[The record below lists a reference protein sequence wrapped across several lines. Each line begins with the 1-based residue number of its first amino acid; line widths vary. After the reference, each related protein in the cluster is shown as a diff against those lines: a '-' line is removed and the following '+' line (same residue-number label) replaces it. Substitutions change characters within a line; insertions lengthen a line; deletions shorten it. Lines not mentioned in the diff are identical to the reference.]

1 MSTYV
6 SCTVEDRPE
15 GPVAHVRL
23 TRPDKLNGLTLQT
36 LHELA
41 ATARALRADRD
52 LRAVVLSGEGASFC
66 AGLDFATVLKTP
78 AGVVNAFLPRPW
90 RGTNPFQEACW
101 AWRRLPVPVIAAVH
115 GHCYGG
121 GVQLALAADFR
132 VATPDSEWSV
142 LEGKWGLIPD
152 MTGVRSLAELVGID
166 TAKRLTMT
174 AEVLTGK
181 EAADLGLV
189 TEVSADPL
197 AAAFE
202 LAGRLATRSP
212 DALAAAKR
220 LFNGTWTS
228 SPRRTFARERIEQA
242 YLLFAANTKAARKA
256 AFTKTVPTYGPRGRR

>member
-1 MSTYV
+1 
-6 SCTVEDRPE
+6 
-15 GPVAHVRL
+15 
-23 TRPDKLNGLTLQT
+23 
-36 LHELA
+36 
-41 ATARALRADRD
+41 
-52 LRAVVLSGEGASFC
+52 
-66 AGLDFATVLKTP
+66 
-78 AGVVNAFLPRPW
+78 
-90 RGTNPFQEACW
+90 
-101 AWRRLPVPVIAAVH
+101 
-115 GHCYGG
+115 
-121 GVQLALAADFR
+121 
-132 VATPDSEWSV
+132 
-142 LEGKWGLIPD
+142 

-189 TEVSADPL
+189 TEVSADPV